1 MQCTQR
7 GCHHSRR
14 GRVEFLEKRSAAIQ
28 ADLTRSQI
36 EAPQLDVRDPG
47 HGGKENKSRCA
58 LDQPANRSSRT

>member
-1 MQCTQR
+1 
-7 GCHHSRR
+7 
-14 GRVEFLEKRSAAIQ
+14 VEFLEKRSAAIQ